1 MHGLVDS
8 EQIDERGSY
17 VGQPG
22 LRYVGQTERFVIT
35 HQDERHA
42 RRRMGRERTRPVIGE
57 HLVGVAVICRD
68 ERGAALGENRLDH
81 MEQSVI
87 DCLDRSGRSLDH
99 ARVANHVAV
108 GVVDD
113 VDIGRVIVNRLLE
126 RLGDEWFGHFGLQ
139 IVGRD
144 LGTGDELAL
153 LPLLGLLNTA
163 VEEEGDMGVLLGLRD
178 VELVQALQGK
188 QVCQGVFRE
197 RLGKGDRRID
207 SRIVF
212 GEADEVDIGRGKPSK
227 SLSTKTRVSSRAR
240 SGRKLKKIMVSPSLT
255 PRWLRTVGM
264 TNSSVISTL

>member
-1 MHGLVDS
+1 MW
-8 EQIDERGSY
+8 
-17 VGQPG
+17 P
-22 LRYVGQTERFVIT
+22 
-35 HQDERHA
+35 
-42 RRRMGRERTRPVIGE
+42 
-57 HLVGVAVICRD
+57 
-68 ERGAALGENRLDH
+68 
-81 MEQSVI
+81 
-87 DCLDRSGRSLDH
+87 
-99 ARVANHVAV
+99 NHVAV

-163 VEEEGDMGVLLGLRD
+163 VEEEGDMRVLLGLGD
-178 VELVQALQGK
+178 VELAQALRGK
-188 QVCQGVFRE
+188 QVCQSVFRE
-197 RLGKGDRRID
+197 RLGKGDWRHG

-212 GEADEVDIGRGKPSK
+212 GEADEVDIGHVGTRKPSK
-227 SLSTKTRVSSRAR
+227 SLSTKARVSSRAR